1 MSAEEGKKVM
11 WLEED
16 YVISAQS
23 IVKREKVEFKQNM
36 PIKGRKNTSLLF
48 WGKVEGARV

>member
-1 MSAEEGKKVM
+1 MSAEEGKEVM

-23 IVKREKVEFKQNM
+23 IVKREKVESKQSM
-36 PIKGRKNTSLLF
+36 PIKGWKDASLLF
-48 WGKVEGARV
+48 WGKGEGAEV